1 MVLPSDHSA
10 PLFQSI
16 QRFRLPICAV
26 AGVVFG
32 LSWPPIGL
40 WVFAL
45 MAPGVL
51 FLCLKDADTSTRFLC
66 STIFFTLAWSVAFH
80 WNALHPVPTTAF
92 SSVIALF
99 TMICLQSALITI
111 FSTARKNSTPW
122 ISSSSSSSSSSGKN
136 GMKSGA
142 HFLWGALGIAMWDW
156 IMMFGPM
163 PMPGTMLGLSVS
175 NSMLADGWAPL
186 LGTYALT
193 LIVLFVNVGW
203 VVALQQKAYRRWA
216 VLVILAVI
224 FVPLLFAPK
233 TIKPE
238 SSIQITS
245 IQPGATPNE
254 WADVNDQ
261 SKIETFGVLIAAALL
276 DFPETEM
283 VILPETA
290 LPVSNSDTLIN
301 VLQKWASDFE
311 VNIMAGGIEVDNQG
325 QFYNV
330 FAGAGAGASAGRG
343 AGSNA
348 GADTGPEA
356 FLYQKRRLIP
366 FVESVPF
373 GDKLPFNDRFLLES
387 GGVSSYESGNELVP
401 YIYAGLNLGVLIC
414 FESFFPSD
422 ARKLKKMGAEILIVP
437 TQDGWWGSQTARAQH
452 ASYSRMIA
460 LAVGMS
466 VVQSSVDGMTV
477 MWDETGRVLAESEG
491 NGLEYVNATFNLA
504 TRCTVYSF
512 SGDYPSNVFLAI
524 LLIVYLVGL
533 SRSRRA

>member
-1 MVLPSDHSA
+1 
-10 PLFQSI
+10 
-16 QRFRLPICAV
+16 
-26 AGVVFG
+26 
-32 LSWPPIGL
+32 
-40 WVFAL
+40 
-45 MAPGVL
+45 
-51 FLCLKDADTSTRFLC
+51 
-66 STIFFTLAWSVAFH
+66 
-80 WNALHPVPTTAF
+80 
-92 SSVIALF
+92 
-99 TMICLQSALITI
+99 
-111 FSTARKNSTPW
+111 
-122 ISSSSSSSSSSGKN
+122 
-136 GMKSGA
+136 
-142 HFLWGALGIAMWDW
+142 
-156 IMMFGPM
+156 MFGPM

-325 QFYNV
+325 QF
-330 FAGAGAGASAGRG
+330 
-343 AGSNA
+343 
-348 GADTGPEA
+348 
-356 FLYQKRRLIP
+356 
-366 FVESVPF
+366 
-373 GDKLPFNDRFLLES
+373 
-387 GGVSSYESGNELVP
+387 
-401 YIYAGLNLGVLIC
+401 
-414 FESFFPSD
+414 
-422 ARKLKKMGAEILIVP
+422 
-437 TQDGWWGSQTARAQH
+437 
-452 ASYSRMIA
+452 
-460 LAVGMS
+460 
-466 VVQSSVDGMTV
+466 
-477 MWDETGRVLAESEG
+477 
-491 NGLEYVNATFNLA
+491 
-504 TRCTVYSF
+504 
-512 SGDYPSNVFLAI
+512 
-524 LLIVYLVGL
+524 
-533 SRSRRA
+533 